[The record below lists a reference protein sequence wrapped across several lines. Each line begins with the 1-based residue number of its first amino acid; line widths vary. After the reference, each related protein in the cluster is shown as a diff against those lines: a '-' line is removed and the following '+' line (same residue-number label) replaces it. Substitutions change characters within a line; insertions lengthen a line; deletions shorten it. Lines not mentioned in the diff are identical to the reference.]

1 MRSCPFVF
9 TGNAPRMGWRV
20 QLNDTNC
27 TEQRG
32 CDKGFSYLVASYYDS
47 DLSGLFL
54 SVALMILDR
63 LHMKKHSSSLQ
74 YKQIIY
80 CDSTLLEEDDV
91 YSSPYMYTTIDGER
105 HEILLVGYDYYEK
118 SWRCEYEYAIK
129 DNTGQFYGFHNC
141 FIEKYKAD
149 SIVDI
154 WLNKN

>member
-1 MRSCPFVF
+1 
-9 TGNAPRMGWRV
+9 
-20 QLNDTNC
+20 
-27 TEQRG
+27 
-32 CDKGFSYLVASYYDS
+32 
-47 DLSGLFL
+47 
-54 SVALMILDR
+54 MIA
-63 LHMKKHSSSLQ
+63 H
-74 YKQIIY
+74 
-80 CDSTLLEEDDV
+80 LLEEYDV